1 MGRMN
6 DVSVGVIRPICVS
19 QESII
24 PTEWLMWMKPNLVAI
39 LCFLDDRMA
48 EESEELAMIAE
59 KARALLNRQE
69 RQV

>member
-1 MGRMN
+1 
-6 DVSVGVIRPICVS
+6 
-19 QESII
+19 
-24 PTEWLMWMKPNLVAI
+24 MKPNLVAI

-69 RQV
+69 RQVYT